1 MQKNIHI
8 RIYNHCNN
16 NHYTFFLVPDK
27 QESAAG
33 SAREDGQHSP
43 HLQQQQQI
51 EVGAT
56 VVHKKSFMRKK
67 LSNIKYWQLFTAPPL
82 QGQRHGRVAFPL
94 SPIENHKIPKQ
105 IDRNVSYHA
114 GSLKQE
120 VALGQF
126 LLQGVQKC
134 DANSCLRS

>member
-8 RIYNHCNN
+8 RIYNHCNK
-16 NHYTFFLVPDK
+16 NHYTFCFLVPDK

-43 HLQQQQQI
+43 HLQI
-51 EVGAT
+51 KVGAT
-56 VVHKKSFMRKK
+56 VVHKKGFMRKK
-67 LSNIKYWQLFTAPPL
+67 LSNVKYWQLFPAPPL

-120 VALGQF
+120 VALGEF